1 MVGKANMYTYGNMAR
16 FLCSDAKKEAT
27 VCSSERIRT
36 GFYFLLGDEYMSGTI
51 LIKNIRAVDA
61 VKDTITDV
69 FISDGIIASVGNIPG
84 ADADTV
90 IDGTNLVL
98 MPSLFDMH
106 VHFRD
111 PGFTHKEDIL
121 TGCSAALAGGVTGV
135 LAMPNT
141 NPPCDN
147 PETVRYI
154 IEKAQGTGVDVYPVG
169 CITGGMKGN
178 GLNDYEALKEAG
190 CICISDDGRPV
201 ENAEMMRRALELS
214 NENGLLVA
222 SHCEDL
228 SIISG
233 GIMNK
238 GEVSEKLGVKGMD
251 RASEDYITAREI
263 ILASSVNARIH
274 ICHVST
280 EGSTAIIRFAKSRG
294 IKVTCETA
302 PHYFMLT
309 DKLLEKRDADYRM
322 NPPLRT
328 DEDVRAII
336 NGIKD
341 GTIDC
346 IITDHAP
353 HSAEEKA
360 VFEKAP
366 NGVVGLETSF
376 AAALTALYHTGEV
389 SLNRIAELMC
399 VNPRKILGLEI
410 PAVEVGKTADLMIAD
425 IGRKWTVDPEKLHSK
440 SHNTVFKGVTLT
452 GKPLVTISK
461 GIIRYD
467 ER

>member
-1 MVGKANMYTYGNMAR
+1 ME
-16 FLCSDAKKEAT
+16 S
-27 VCSSERIRT
+27 
-36 GFYFLLGDEYMSGTI
+36 I
-51 LIKNIRAVDA
+51 LIKNIRAVDTK
-61 VKDTITDV
+61 KDTITDV
-69 FISDGIIASVGNIPG
+69 FLKDGKISAVGENLDVT
-84 ADADTV
+84 ADRTV
-90 IDGTNLVL
+90 DGTDLVL

-111 PGFTHKEDIL
+111 PGLTYKEDIL

-141 NPPCDN
+141 KPPCDS
-147 PETVRYI
+147 PETISYI
-154 IEKAQGTGVDVYPVG
+154 IDKARNTGVEVYPVG
-169 CITGGMKGN
+169 CITNGMNGG
-178 GLNDYEALKEAG
+178 GLCDYEALKKAG

-201 ENAEMMRRALELS
+201 ENAELMRQALEKS

-228 SIISG
+228 NIING

-238 GEVSEKLGVKGMD
+238 GETSAKLGVKGMD
-251 RASEDYITAREI
+251 RSSEDYITAREI
-263 ILASSVNARIH
+263 ILASSVNAKIH

-309 DKLLEKRDADYRM
+309 DSLLEKRDADYRM

-328 DEDVRAII
+328 PEDVKAII
-336 NGIKD
+336 EGIKD

-353 HSAEEKA
+353 HAPEEKA
-360 VFEKAP
+360 DFEKAP
-366 NGVVGLETSF
+366 NGVVGLETSL
-376 AAALTALYHTGEV
+376 AATLTALYHTGEITLQKV
-389 SLNRIAELMC
+389 IELMC

-410 PAVEVGKTADLMIAD
+410 PEIAEGKTADLIIAD
-425 IGRKWTVDPEKLHSK
+425 INREWTVDPEKLHSK
-440 SHNTVFKGVTLT
+440 SKNTVFKGMTLT
-452 GKPLVTISK
+452 GKNLMTISK
-461 GIIRYD
+461 GVVRY
-467 ER
+467 ENL

>member
-1 MVGKANMYTYGNMAR
+1 
-16 FLCSDAKKEAT
+16 
-27 VCSSERIRT
+27 
-36 GFYFLLGDEYMSGTI
+36 MSGSI

-61 VKDTITDV
+61 GKDFVTDV
-69 FISDGIIASVGNIPG
+69 FISSGIIAAVGN
-84 ADADTV
+84 DLRNEADTI
-90 IDGTNLVL
+90 IDGTDLVL

-121 TGCSAALAGGVTGV
+121 TGCAAALAGGVTGV

-141 NPPCDN
+141 DPPCDN
-147 PETVRYI
+147 PETIRYI
-154 IEKAQGTGVDVYPVG
+154 IEKSEDTGVDVYPVG
-169 CITGGMKGN
+169 CITGGMKGD
-178 GLNDYEALKEAG
+178 GLNDYKALKEAG

-201 ENAEMMRRALELS
+201 ENAEMMRKALEKS

-228 SIISG
+228 SIING

-238 GEVSEKLGVKGMD
+238 GEISEKLGVKGMD

-263 ILASSVNARIH
+263 ILASSADARIH

-280 EGSTAIIRFAKSRG
+280 EGSTDIIRFAKLKG
-294 IKVTCETA
+294 VKVSCETA

-328 DEDVRAII
+328 DADVKAII
-336 NGIKD
+336 NGLKD

-353 HSAEEKA
+353 HTAEEKA
-360 VFEKAP
+360 DFEKAP

-376 AAALTALYHTGEV
+376 AATLTALFHTGEI
-389 SLNRIAELMC
+389 SLNRVAELMC
-399 VNPRKILGLEI
+399 VNPRRILGLEI
-410 PAVEVGKTADLMIAD
+410 PSIEEGKSADLMIAD
-425 IGRKWTVDPEKLHSK
+425 INRKWTVDPEKLQSK
-440 SHNTVFKGVTLT
+440 SHNTVFKGMSLT

>member
-1 MVGKANMYTYGNMAR
+1 MD
-16 FLCSDAKKEAT
+16 S
-27 VCSSERIRT
+27 
-36 GFYFLLGDEYMSGTI
+36 I
-51 LIKNIRAVDA
+51 LIKNIRAVDT
-61 VKDTITDV
+61 KNDSITDV
-69 FISDGIIASVGNIPG
+69 LIEDGKISRLGENIDVK
-84 ADADTV
+84 ADRV

-98 MPSLFDMH
+98 MPSIFDMH

-111 PGFTHKEDIL
+111 PGLTYKEDII
-121 TGCSAALAGGVTGV
+121 TGCNSALAGGVTGV

-141 NPPCDN
+141 KPPCDN
-147 PETVRYI
+147 PETIRYI
-154 IEKAQGTGVDVYPVG
+154 IDKARDTGVEVYPVG
-169 CITGGMKGN
+169 CITNGMN
-178 GLNDYEALKEAG
+178 GDGLCDYNALKKAG

-201 ENAEMMRRALELS
+201 ENAEMMRQALEKS
-214 NENGLLVA
+214 NENSLLVA

-228 SIISG
+228 SIING

-309 DKLLEKRDADYRM
+309 DELLNKRDADYRM

-328 DEDVRAII
+328 SGDVKAII
-336 NGIKD
+336 EGIKD

-353 HSAEEKA
+353 HAQEEKA
-360 VFEKAP
+360 DFKKAP
-366 NGVVGLETSF
+366 NGVVGLETSLG
-376 AAALTALYHTGEV
+376 ATLTALYHTGEITLQKV
-389 SLNRIAELMC
+389 VELMC
-399 VNPRKILGLEI
+399 VNPRKILGLDIPEI
-410 PAVEVGKTADLMIAD
+410 AEGKTADLIIAD
-425 IGRKWTVDPEKLHSK
+425 INRKWVVNPDELHSK
-440 SHNTVFKGVTLT
+440 SHNTVFKGMTLT
-452 GKPLVTISK
+452 GKNLMTISK
-461 GIIRYD
+461 GVVRY
-467 ER
+467 ENM

>member
-1 MVGKANMYTYGNMAR
+1 M
-16 FLCSDAKKEAT
+16 SD
-27 VCSSERIRT
+27 S
-36 GFYFLLGDEYMSGTI
+36 I

-61 VKDTITDV
+61 KNDKVTDV
-69 FISDGIIASVGNIPG
+69 FLKDGIIADIGKNLHTG
-84 ADADTV
+84 ADQV
-90 IDGTNLVL
+90 IDGTDLVL
-98 MPSLFDMH
+98 MPSIFDMH

-111 PGFTHKEDIL
+111 PGQTHKEDIL
-121 TGCSAALAGGVTGV
+121 TGCAAALAGGVTGV

-141 NPPCDN
+141 KPPCDN
-147 PETVRYI
+147 PETIRYI
-154 IEKAQGTGVDVYPVG
+154 IDKAKNTGVDVYPVG
-169 CITGGMKGN
+169 CITGGMSGN
-178 GLNDYEALKEAG
+178 GLCDYEALKESG

-201 ENAEMMRRALELS
+201 ENAEMMRKALELS

-228 SIISG
+228 SIING

-251 RASEDYITAREI
+251 RASEEYITAREI

-280 EGSTAIIRFAKSRG
+280 EGSAAIIRFAKSRG

-302 PHYFMLT
+302 PHYFQLT
-309 DKLLEKRDADYRM
+309 DELLFKRDADYRM

-328 DEDVRAII
+328 AADVKAII
-336 NGIKD
+336 EAIKD

-353 HSAEEKA
+353 HTAEEKA
-360 VFEKAP
+360 DFEKAP
-366 NGVVGLETSF
+366 NGVVGLETSL
-376 AAALTALYHTGEV
+376 AASLTALYHTGEITLKKIV
-389 SLNRIAELMC
+389 ELMC

-410 PAVEVGKTADLMIAD
+410 PAVQIGKNADLLIAD
-425 IGRKWTVDPEKLHSK
+425 INRKWTVEPEKLHSK
-440 SHNTVFKGVTLT
+440 SHNSVFKGMTLT

>member
-1 MVGKANMYTYGNMAR
+1 MN
-16 FLCSDAKKEAT
+16 S
-27 VCSSERIRT
+27 
-36 GFYFLLGDEYMSGTI
+36 I
-51 LIKNIRAVDA
+51 LIKNIRAVDM
-61 VKDTITDV
+61 KNDNITDV
-69 FISDGIIASVGNIPG
+69 FIENGKISHVDKNIDAIA
-84 ADADTV
+84 DRV
-90 IDGTNLVL
+90 IDGTDLVL

-111 PGFTHKEDIL
+111 PGLTYKEDIL
-121 TGCSAALAGGVTGV
+121 TGCNSALAGGVTGV

-141 NPPCDN
+141 KPPCDN
-147 PETVRYI
+147 PETISYI
-154 IEKAQGTGVDVYPVG
+154 IDKAKDTGVEVYPVG
-169 CITGGMKGN
+169 CITNGMNGG
-178 GLNDYEALKEAG
+178 GLCDYEALKKAG
-190 CICISDDGRPV
+190 CICISDDGKPV
-201 ENAEMMRRALELS
+201 ENAEMMWQALEMS

-228 SIISG
+228 SIING

-238 GEVSEKLGVKGMD
+238 GETSEKLGVKGMD

-309 DKLLEKRDADYRM
+309 DEFLNKRDADYRM

-328 DEDVRAII
+328 SEDVKAII
-336 NGIKD
+336 EGIKD

-353 HSAEEKA
+353 HAPEEKA
-360 VFEKAP
+360 DFEKAP
-366 NGVVGLETSF
+366 NGVVGLETSL
-376 AAALTALYHTGEV
+376 AATLTALYHTGEITLQKV
-389 SLNRIAELMC
+389 VELMC
-399 VNPRKILGLEI
+399 INPRKILGLEVPEI
-410 PAVEVGKTADLMIAD
+410 AEGKTADLIIAD
-425 IGRKWTVDPEKLHSK
+425 INRKWTVDPDALHSK
-440 SHNTVFKGVTLT
+440 SHNTVFKGITLT
-452 GKPLVTISK
+452 GKNLMTISK
-461 GIIRYD
+461 GVIRY
-467 ER
+467 ENL

>member
-1 MVGKANMYTYGNMAR
+1 
-16 FLCSDAKKEAT
+16 
-27 VCSSERIRT
+27 
-36 GFYFLLGDEYMSGTI
+36 MSAI

-61 VKDTITDV
+61 KTDKVTDV
-69 FISDGIIASVGNIPG
+69 LIDDGVIAEVGENLRTG
-84 ADADTV
+84 AEQY
-90 IDGTNLVL
+90 IDGTDLVL

-106 VHFRD
+106 VHLRD
-111 PGFTHKEDIL
+111 PGFTHKEDVL
-121 TGCSAALAGGVTGV
+121 TGCAAALAGGVTGV

-147 PETVRYI
+147 PETIRYI
-154 IEKAQGTGVDVYPVG
+154 IEKAEGTGVDVYPVG
-169 CITGGMKGN
+169 CITNGMSGN
-178 GLNDYEALKEAG
+178 GLCDYAALKEAG

-201 ENAEMMRRALELS
+201 ENAEQMRKALELS

-228 SIISG
+228 SIING

-238 GEVSEKLGVKGMD
+238 GETSAKLGVKGMD
-251 RASEDYITAREI
+251 RASEDYITAREM

-280 EGSTAIIRFAKSRG
+280 KGSAAEIRFAKSRG
-294 IKVTCETA
+294 VKVTCETA

-309 DKLLEKRDADYRM
+309 DELLAKRDADYRM

-328 DEDVRAII
+328 PKDVRAII
-336 NGIKD
+336 DAVKD

-353 HSAEEKA
+353 HAAEEKA
-360 VFEKAP
+360 DFEKAP
-366 NGVVGLETSF
+366 NGVVGLETSL
-376 AAALTALYHTGEV
+376 AATLTALYHTGEI
-389 SLNRIAELMC
+389 SLNRVVELMC
-399 VNPRKILGLEI
+399 VNPRKLLGLEV
-410 PAVEVGKTADLMIAD
+410 PAIQPGKTADLVIAD
-425 IGRKWTVDPEKLHSK
+425 INRKWTVDPEKLHSK
-440 SHNTVFKGVTLT
+440 SHNTVFKGMTLT

-461 GIIRYD
+461 GIIKYD

>member
-1 MVGKANMYTYGNMAR
+1 MD
-16 FLCSDAKKEAT
+16 S
-27 VCSSERIRT
+27 
-36 GFYFLLGDEYMSGTI
+36 I
-51 LIKNIRAVDA
+51 LIKNIRAVDT
-61 VKDTITDV
+61 KNDSITDV
-69 FISDGIIASVGNIPG
+69 LIEDGKISRVGENIDVK
-84 ADADTV
+84 ADRV

-98 MPSLFDMH
+98 MPSIFDMH
-106 VHFRD
+106 IHFRD
-111 PGFTHKEDIL
+111 PGLTYKEDII
-121 TGCSAALAGGVTGV
+121 TGCNSALAGGVTGV

-141 NPPCDN
+141 KPPCDN
-147 PETVRYI
+147 PETIRYI
-154 IEKAQGTGVDVYPVG
+154 IDKARDTGVEVYPVG
-169 CITGGMKGN
+169 CITNGMN
-178 GLNDYEALKEAG
+178 GDGLCDYNALKKAG

-201 ENAEMMRRALELS
+201 ENAEMMRQALEKS

-228 SIISG
+228 SIING

-309 DKLLEKRDADYRM
+309 DELLNKRDADYRM

-328 DEDVRAII
+328 SGDVKAII
-336 NGIKD
+336 EGIKD

-353 HSAEEKA
+353 HAQEEKA
-360 VFEKAP
+360 DFKKAP
-366 NGVVGLETSF
+366 NGVVGLETSLG
-376 AAALTALYHTGEV
+376 ATLTALYHTGEITLQKV
-389 SLNRIAELMC
+389 VELMC
-399 VNPRKILGLEI
+399 VNPRKILGLDIPEI
-410 PAVEVGKTADLMIAD
+410 AEGKT
-425 IGRKWTVDPEKLHSK
+425 
-440 SHNTVFKGVTLT
+440 
-452 GKPLVTISK
+452 
-461 GIIRYD
+461 
-467 ER
+467 